1 MDIEEKFLF
10 TFAVK
15 LFRHFWE
22 VVQNFSTSQQKLL
35 LHFTTGSDRI
45 PIGGVSEMH
54 FKISRLVQP
63 HPQKSDMYVCV
74 CVCVRVC
81 VRACV
86 HMCLC
91 VRACVCV
98 CACVCACMCVCARVC
113 AYVYVRVCV
122 CACVCVCM
130 CVCVFMFCVHARA
143 CVCTK
148 LQINLLR
155 DSIIFYHTACQWH
168 ILASTICSCHRIS
181 LARD

>member
-81 VRACV
+81 VCACVRACICVCVCV
-86 HMCLC
+86 HVYVCVHVC

-98 CACVCACMCVCARVC
+98 HACVHMCTCVYVCVHACVCACAYVCSCSVCMRVHVCARN
-113 AYVYVRVCV
+113 Y
-122 CACVCVCM
+122 
-130 CVCVFMFCVHARA
+130 
-143 CVCTK
+143 K
-148 LQINLLR
+148 LI
-155 DSIIFYHTACQWH
+155 
-168 ILASTICSCHRIS
+168 SCEIQ
-181 LARD
+181 